1 VPFSFCP
8 LEIDLARNPILDKAT
23 AKMTSIS
30 SLAIRVHDMDAMLAF
45 YSQAFQVQ
53 FREVDT
59 YGIRSQ
65 FGEVDG
71 ITLKFVPIRESPD
84 FKGYPVHQLGLT
96 VRDVEAVIALAIQYG
111 GRQEG
116 QTLRVDGKTQAAI
129 RDPDG
134 NTLEL
139 YSD

>member
-1 VPFSFCP
+1 MPSFS
-8 LEIDLARNPILDKAT
+8 
-23 AKMTSIS
+23 SI
-30 SLAIRVHDMDAMLAF
+30 AIRVCNLEAMLAF
-45 YSQAFQVQ
+45 YSAALQIK

-71 ITLKFVPIRESPD
+71 IMLKFVPIRDDAD
-84 FKGYPVHQLGLT
+84 FKGYPVHQPGFR
-96 VRDVEAVIALAIQYG
+96 VPDVEAVINLALQYG

-116 QTLRVDGKTQAAI
+116 QIVRTDGRTQAAV

-134 NTLEL
+134 NTIEL
-139 YSD
+139 YSED